1 MKKIIL
7 GLIVSLFI
15 ISSVGA
21 GFAFAETETEP
32 YDGCTITNTARLPVS
47 LNCTASCPYDTGNCG
62 MCCLLNSIYVVT
74 DWVFVILI
82 AISTLMII
90 YGAVLFTTSSGDPE
104 KTGKARQLILF
115 AAVGLA
121 VAFFAKG
128 VPAIVRIIL
137 AVQ

>member
-15 ISSVGA
+15 FSSVGVGLVSA
-21 GFAFAETETEP
+21 APEEEP
-32 YDGCTITNTARLPVS
+32 YDGCKITNLTRLPQS
-47 LNCTASCPYDTGNCG
+47 LNCTTNCAYETGSCA
-62 MCCLLNSIYVVT
+62 MCCLLNSIYVIT
-74 DWVFVILI
+74 DWIFVILI
-82 AISTLMII
+82 AISMMMII

-121 VAFFAKG
+121 VAFFARA
-128 VPAIVRIIL
+128 VPALVKVIL
-137 AVQ
+137 AVE